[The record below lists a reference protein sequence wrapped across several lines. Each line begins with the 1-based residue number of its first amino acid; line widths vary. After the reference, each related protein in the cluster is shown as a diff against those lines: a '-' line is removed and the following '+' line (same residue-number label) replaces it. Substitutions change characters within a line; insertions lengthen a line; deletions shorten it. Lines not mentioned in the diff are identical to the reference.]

1 MKSWKKRW
9 LAELD
14 EKVQDV
20 RDDVK
25 NTPICVQTPAENE
38 QRTPSRVSAWQS
50 ISAWI
55 AEHGKAF
62 YTAVAT
68 CSAAV
73 VTAVAVLPALLASSP
88 ETLTAVAVQIN
99 PCAVFSVD
107 GKGNVAAVVAG
118 NADGDIILSDGGR
131 VETMTGKPISQAAEI
146 FVEYAEDLGFIDY
159 QTAHTITVSGCENT
173 DVANGVKSA
182 LSTFFDEKQALITV
196 QSETLGFDAFCQ
208 LTGVVAESL
217 QTIGETL
224 KNLPVLSM
232 VRAAASKEL
241 DELKTEY
248 QSLVLSNLPELI
260 RGELKTDFEKVRKHY
275 EDIKAIDDLNGD
287 IVMCERPLSALVYA
301 FKDYWGLK
309 EIGDYTAYGDELNG
323 LLAQMDGLLATYK
336 NDYGVEL
343 LSYEQM
349 NAVLNEYVMLP
360 IEQIAE
366 WLLNV
371 FTDTFLSLQLT
382 SLIDVFENVTDV
394 SWMTDLYEQPQ
405 TQAEYAQKLS
415 IYYNKKYH
423 SLSVNGAV

>member
-14 EKVQDV
+14 EKVQDM

-38 QRTPSRVSAWQS
+38 QRTPSRVSAWQR

-55 AEHGKAF
+55 AEHKKAF

-73 VTAVAVLPALLASSP
+73 VTAIAVLPALFASSP

-131 VETMTGKPISQAAEI
+131 VEMMTGKPVSQAAEI
-146 FVEYAEDLGFIDY
+146 FVEYAEDFGFIDY
-159 QTAHTITVSGCENT
+159 QTAHTITVSGCENA
-173 DVANGVKSA
+173 DVANGIKSA
-182 LSTFFDEKQALITV
+182 LSAFFDEKQALITV
-196 QSETLGFDAFCQ
+196 QSETLAFDAFCQ

-224 KNLPVLSM
+224 KNSPVLSA
-232 VRAAASKEL
+232 VRELAGMTLEQLQAAYKAVVSY
-241 DELKTEY
+241 DD
-248 QSLVLSNLPELI
+248 LPEFI
-260 RGELKTDFEKVRKHY
+260 RGELQINFEKVRKHY
-275 EDIKAIDDLNGD
+275 EDIKAIYDLNAD
-287 IVMCERPLSALVYA
+287 IVICERPLTALMYA
-301 FKDYWGLK
+301 FKNYWELK
-309 EIGDYTAYGDELNG
+309 ESGDYTAYGEELNG
-323 LLAQMDGLLATYK
+323 LLAQMDGLLAAYK
-336 NDYGVEL
+336 NAYGVEL
-343 LSYEQM
+343 LSFEQM
-349 NAVLNEYVMLP
+349 NAVLNEYGLLP
-360 IEQIAE
+360 VEQIAE

-371 FTDTFLSLQLT
+371 FTDTFLSLQLNK
-382 SLIDVFENVTDV
+382 LVDIFENVTDV
-394 SWMTDLYEQPQ
+394 SWMSEIYELPA

-415 IYYNKKYH
+415 VYYNRKYP
-423 SLSVNGAV
+423 AVS

>member
-14 EKVQDV
+14 EKVQDM

-38 QRTPSRVSAWQS
+38 QRTPSRVSAWQR

-55 AEHGKAF
+55 AEHKKAF

-73 VTAVAVLPALLASSP
+73 VTAIAVLPALFASSP

-131 VETMTGKPISQAAEI
+131 VEMMTGKPVSQAAEI
-146 FVEYAEDLGFIDY
+146 FVEYAEDFGFIDY

-173 DVANGVKSA
+173 DVANGIKSA
-182 LSTFFDEKQALITV
+182 LSAFFDEKQALITV
-196 QSETLGFDAFCQ
+196 QSETLAFDAFCQ

-224 KNLPVLSM
+224 KNSPVLSA
-232 VRAAASKEL
+232 VRELAGMTLEQLQAAYKAVVSY
-241 DELKTEY
+241 DD
-248 QSLVLSNLPELI
+248 LPEFI
-260 RGELKTDFEKVRKHY
+260 RGELNAKFEQLQQHY
-275 EDIKAIDDLNGD
+275 ADIKSIREKNEEILV
-287 IVMCERPLSALVYA
+287 ITSAVENL
-301 FKDYWGLK
+301 FSGFWGSNYWELK
-309 EIGDYTAYGDELNG
+309 TLADYTAYGEELNG
-323 LLAQMDGLLATYK
+323 LLAQMDGLLATYQAE
-336 NDYGVEL
+336 YGESISSSEQLAQKWGEYITQPLESIAEL
-343 LSYEQM
+343 LMET
-349 NAVLNEYVMLP
+349 
-360 IEQIAE
+360 
-366 WLLNV
+366 
-371 FTDTFLSLQLT
+371 FTDTVLSLYLPTLT
-382 SLIDVFENVTDV
+382 QIFANVTDV
-394 SWMTDLYEQPQ
+394 SWMSEVYELPA

-415 IYYNKKYH
+415 VYYNRKYP
-423 SLSVNGAV
+423 AVS